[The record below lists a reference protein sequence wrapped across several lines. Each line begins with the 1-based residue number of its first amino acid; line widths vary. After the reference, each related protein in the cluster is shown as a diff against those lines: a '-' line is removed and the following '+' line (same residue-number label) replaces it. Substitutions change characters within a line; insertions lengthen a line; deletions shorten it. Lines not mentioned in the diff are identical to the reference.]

1 MKLFVLF
8 FCISIAFAL
17 PREYPNHP
25 VLSQK
30 IIDYVNSLNTTWKAA
45 KSPRFDYP
53 GVTEEYVKGL
63 CGVLKGGP
71 QLPLE
76 DITPLDAIPE
86 TFDSRQKWP
95 DCPSISDIR
104 DQGSCG
110 SCWVCLCTCGSI
122 DSRVLYYV
130 YILEVS
136 VESLFYIASFISTFF
151 YIMQTV
157 REALFLFILHKSVA
171 HLQLSKE

>member
-1 MKLFVLF
+1 MKLFVVF
-8 FCISIAFAL
+8 FCICISITFAL
-17 PREYPNHP
+17 PREYP

-95 DCPSISDIR
+95 DCLSISDIR

-110 SCWVCLCTCGSI
+110 SCWVSLCTCGTI
-122 DSRVLYYV
+122 DSRIYGLPF
-130 YILEVS
+130 VS
-136 VESLFYIASFISTFF
+136 KLFASPNSNNRVIALTIPGPKRGSRSHSLSCRI
-151 YIMQTV
+151 
-157 REALFLFILHKSVA
+157 
-171 HLQLSKE
+171 

>member
-8 FCISIAFAL
+8 FYISIAFAL

-53 GVTEEYVKGL
+53 GVTKEYVKGL

-122 DSRVLYYV
+122 NSTVLYYV
-130 YILEVS
+130 YIVKGVCCIINFHCILYFYFFLYNANSERSFVS
-136 VESLFYIASFISTFF
+136 FNTTSVSSSFT
-151 YIMQTV
+151 T
-157 REALFLFILHKSVA
+157 K
-171 HLQLSKE
+171 